1 MSLKY
6 EGTIR
11 VGGKLLDLSRPVVMG
26 ILNVTPDSF
35 YASSREQ
42 TSSEIARRAEAI
54 VGEGGSVID
63 VGGCSTRPGYVAPPA
78 DEEMSRLRTGLAAV
92 RRACGDVAVSVD
104 TFRPD
109 VARMC
114 VEEFGACIINDVTEG
129 GRSLPPEDGAGEV
142 PAMFR
147 MAARLK
153 VPYILTSVQPDMPS
167 MLMAFAREVQQ
178 LHALGVAD
186 VMLDPGFGFGKTLEQ
201 NYVVLS
207 ELERLQMLRLPVLA
221 GMSRKSMIT
230 RVLGTTADEALNGTT
245 ALNMIALMKGASLLR
260 VHDVR
265 QAVECV
271 ELYMH
276 LKSQTSNL
284 KSQT

>member
-26 ILNVTPDSF
+26 IVNVTPDSF
-35 YASSREQ
+35 YADSREQ
-42 TSSEIARRAEAI
+42 TELEIARRAVEIAE
-54 VGEGGSVID
+54 EGGAVID
-63 VGGCSTRPGYVAPPA
+63 VGGCSTRPGFVAPPVE
-78 DEEMSRLRTGLAAV
+78 EEMARLRAGLTAV
-92 RRACGDVAVSVD
+92 RRACPDMPVSVD
-104 TFRPD
+104 TFRPE
-109 VARMC
+109 VAKMC

-129 GRSLPPEDGAGEV
+129 GLSLAPERAADDV
-142 PAMFR
+142 PEMFQ
-147 MAARLK
+147 MVARLR
-153 VPYILTSVQPDMPS
+153 VPYILTSVQSDMRM

-186 VMLDPGFGFGKTLEQ
+186 VILDPGFGFGKTLEQ
-201 NYVVLS
+201 NYAVLS
-207 ELERLQMLRLPVLA
+207 VMERLQMLRLPVLA

-230 RVLGTTADEALNGTT
+230 RVLGNTAADALNGTT
-245 ALNMIALMKGASLLR
+245 ALNTMALMKGASVLR

-271 ELYMH
+271 ELYMQ
-276 LKSQTSNL
+276 LLPQP
-284 KSQT
+284 

>member
-26 ILNVTPDSF
+26 IVNVTPDSF
-35 YASSREQ
+35 YADSREQ
-42 TSSEIARRAEAI
+42 TELEIARRAVEIAE
-54 VGEGGSVID
+54 EGGAVID
-63 VGGCSTRPGYVAPPA
+63 VGGCSTRPGFVAPPVE
-78 DEEMSRLRTGLAAV
+78 EEMARLRSGLTAV
-92 RRACGDVAVSVD
+92 RRACPDMPVSVD
-104 TFRPD
+104 TFRPE
-109 VARMC
+109 VAKMC

-129 GRSLPPEDGAGEV
+129 GLSLAPERAADDV
-142 PAMFR
+142 PEMFQ
-147 MAARLK
+147 MVARLR
-153 VPYILTSVQPDMPS
+153 VPYILTSVQSDMRM

-186 VMLDPGFGFGKTLEQ
+186 VILDPGFGFGKTLEQ
-201 NYVVLS
+201 NYAVLS
-207 ELERLQMLRLPVLA
+207 VMERLQMLRLPVLA

-230 RVLGTTADEALNGTT
+230 RVLGNTAADALNGTT
-245 ALNMIALMKGASLLR
+245 ALNTMALMKGASVLR

-271 ELYMH
+271 ELYMQ
-276 LKSQTSNL
+276 LLPQP
-284 KSQT
+284 